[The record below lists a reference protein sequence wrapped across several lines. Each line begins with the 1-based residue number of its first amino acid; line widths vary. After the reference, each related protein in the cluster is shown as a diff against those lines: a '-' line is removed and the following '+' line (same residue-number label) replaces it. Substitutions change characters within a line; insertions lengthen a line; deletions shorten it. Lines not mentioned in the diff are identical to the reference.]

1 LKFVNGKVYPL
12 FLCIRIWCIDLIE
25 RPVPSRSLVI
35 EVREQ
40 LDHPQVL
47 AHIEEIYKK
56 IIIEGTIRSIGVS
69 FLLLGLGQ
77 KVCFHLKIG

>member
-1 LKFVNGKVYPL
+1 LKFVNGKVYPP

-25 RPVPSRSLVI
+25 RPVPSLSLVN

-40 LDHPQVL
+40 LDNPQVM

-56 IIIEGTIRSIGVS
+56 IIFEGTVRSMGVG
-69 FLLLGLGQ
+69 FLLLGLFQ
-77 KVCFHLKIG
+77 KGFFHLKTG